1 MTDRIQLGLTDVSA
15 SATPAAPASAVTEE
29 LLVTGMTCAHCVAS
43 VREELSEIDG
53 VEAVTVDLVAG
64 GTSHVTVHSATPL
77 DDDALTAAIEEA
89 GYTRVSA

>member
-1 MTDRIQLGLTDVSA
+1 MS
-15 SATPAAPASAVTEE
+15 
-29 LLVTGMTCAHCVAS
+29 
-43 VREELSEIDG
+43 
-53 VEAVTVDLVAG
+53 VDLVAG

>member
-15 SATPAAPASAVTEE
+15 SAAAPASAVNEE

-53 VEAVTVDLVAG
+53 VEAVSVDLVAG

>member
-1 MTDRIQLGLTDVSA
+1 MTDRFELGLTDVSA
-15 SATPAAPASAVTEE
+15 SGAPAAPASAVNEE

-53 VEAVTVDLVAG
+53 VEAVSVDLVAG

>member
-1 MTDRIQLGLTDVSA
+1 MTDRTQLGLTDVSTSA
-15 SATPAAPASAVTEE
+15 SAAAPASAVNEE
-29 LLVTGMTCAHCVAS
+29 LLVAGMTCAHCAAS

-53 VEAVTVDLVAG
+53 VEAVSVDLVAG